1 MVQVWFYLQA
11 RQQSC
16 VRMQC
21 HLLMKQVAASFKQFA
36 QFSQYT
42 LAEICLLEAV
52 IATHLGLIST
62 QTLERGCQKLSVI
75 KTENLYLLPYRY
87 VFFSCSISVAPEASA
102 AHLWSST
109 DGSVCSYIQR
119 TVCAAVCGTE
129 SAVFDSASS
138 SAEVRS
144 VHGSPAGLKR
154 RNGLHTLQRPL
165 TRFANLRLAPT
176 HSAAL
181 K

>member
-1 MVQVWFYLQA
+1 MVEVWLYLQA

-16 VRMQC
+16 VCMQC
-21 HLLMKQVAASFKQFA
+21 HLLMKQLAASFKQFA

-62 QTLERGCQKLSVI
+62 QTLERGCQKLSVV
-75 KTENLYLLPYRY
+75 KTENLYLLRS
-87 VFFSCSISVAPEASA
+87 FFFFPAVSPAAPEASA

-109 DGSVCSYIQR
+109 GGSVCSYIQR

-144 VHGSPAGLKR
+144 VRGSPAGLKR
-154 RNGLHTLQRPL
+154 RNGLHILQRPL
-165 TRFANLRLAPT
+165 TRFVNLRLAPT